1 VGDKFEGT
9 CVLVRGV
16 EGLWSICAIYDGRI
30 YFLDLM
36 VKIKRYATMKSVLS
50 ENVRCLMQED
60 VFLSFDS
67 EVRLEML
74 SPRSR

>member
-1 VGDKFEGT
+1 
-9 CVLVRGV
+9 
-16 EGLWSICAIYDGRI
+16 
-30 YFLDLM
+30 M

-67 EVRLEML
+67 EVRLEDAFPAFTVTSVNTEDFVFIEL
-74 SPRSR
+74 A